1 MKIGFIGSGIMG
13 RPMAEN
19 LLRAG
24 HQLFVYGRRFDRLE
38 PMLVAGAL
46 GKGTPAEVAAEADIT
61 FTVVSDTTDVE
72 QIILGDRGLVH
83 GAKPGHIVVDMS
95 TVSPAATRRI
105 AAALAERGVHMLDA
119 PVSGGETG
127 AKEGTLSIMVGGEA
141 PIFDKVHPLFDILG
155 KNVVHVGG
163 HGAGQV
169 VKCCNQIV
177 VGLTFEGVAEAIL
190 LARRNGVDP
199 VKMREALLGGFAGSR
214 ILEVHGQRMLDSNY
228 KPGFKVKL
236 HHKDMAI
243 VMDNAQ
249 ETATPLPGAAL
260 IAQQMNALMGA
271 GDSELDSSALMRA
284 LERLTGEN
292 HGTASERQRA
302 RRLPR
307 PRRLHRGRPADS
319 ELRTQLERVP
329 EHRRGRHRAAAVL
342 GDDRDHACV
351 FDRCRQPLPVAQAHS
366 HRRHGSRCRRC

>member
-24 HQLFVYGRRFDRLE
+24 HELFVYGRRFDRIE
-38 PMLVAGAL
+38 PMLVLGAL

-72 QIILGDRGLVH
+72 QIILGERGLVH
-83 GAKPGHIVVDMS
+83 GAKPGHIIVDMS
-95 TVSPAATRRI
+95 TVSPAATRRL
-105 AAALAERGVHMLDA
+105 AAALSERGIHMLDA
-119 PVSGGETG
+119 PVSGGEAG
-127 AKEGTLSIMVGGEA
+127 AKAGTLSIMVGGEA
-141 PIFDKVHPLFDILG
+141 PVFEKVKPLFEVLG
-155 KNVVHVGG
+155 KSVVHVGG
-163 HGAGQV
+163 NGAGQV

-199 VKMREALLGGFAGSR
+199 LKMREALMGGFAGSR
-214 ILEVHGQRMLDSNY
+214 ILDVHGERMLKGNY
-228 KPGFKVKL
+228 KPGFKTKL

-271 GDSELDSSALMRA
+271 GDSELDSSAIMRV
-284 LERLTGEN
+284 LERM
-292 HGTASERQRA
+292 
-302 RRLPR
+302 
-307 PRRLHRGRPADS
+307 
-319 ELRTQLERVP
+319 V
-329 EHRRGRHRAAAVL
+329 
-342 GDDRDHACV
+342 GD
-351 FDRCRQPLPVAQAHS
+351 LK
-366 HRRHGSRCRRC
+366 

>member
-1 MKIGFIGSGIMG
+1 MNIGFIGSGIMG

-19 LLRAG
+19 LMRAG
-24 HQLFVYGRRFDRLE
+24 HKLFVYGRRFDRIE

-46 GKGTPAEVAAEADIT
+46 GKGTPAEVAASADIT

-83 GAKPGHIVVDMS
+83 GARPGHTIVDMS
-95 TVSPAATRRI
+95 TVAPAATRRI

-141 PIFDKVHPLFDILG
+141 PIFEKIRPLFEVLG
-155 KNVVHVGG
+155 KNIVHVGG

-190 LARRNGVDP
+190 LARRNGVDAK
-199 VKMREALLGGFAGSR
+199 KMREALMGGFAGSR
-214 ILEVHGQRMLDSNY
+214 ILEIHGQRMLDSNY

-236 HHKDMAI
+236 HHKNMAI

-271 GDSELDSSALMRA
+271 GDSELDSSAIMRA
-284 LERLTGEN
+284 LERLTGE
-292 HGTASERQRA
+292 
-302 RRLPR
+302 
-307 PRRLHRGRPADS
+307 
-319 ELRTQLERVP
+319 
-329 EHRRGRHRAAAVL
+329 VL
-342 GDDRDHACV
+342 GN
-351 FDRCRQPLPVAQAHS
+351 
-366 HRRHGSRCRRC
+366 GK

>member
-24 HQLFVYGRRFDRLE
+24 HQLYVYGRRFDRIE

-46 GKGTPAEVAAEADIT
+46 GKGTPAEVAAEADIS

-72 QIILGDRGLVH
+72 QIILGERGLVH
-83 GAKPGHIVVDMS
+83 GAKPGHTIVDMS
-95 TVSPAATRRI
+95 TVSPAATRKL
-105 AAALAERGVHMLDA
+105 AAALAERNIHMLDA
-119 PVSGGETG
+119 PVSGGEAG
-127 AKEGTLSIMVGGEA
+127 AKAGTLSIMVGGEVEV
-141 PIFDKVHPLFDILG
+141 FERVKPLLDVLG

-163 HGAGQV
+163 NGAGQV

-199 VKMREALLGGFAGSR
+199 WKMREALMGGFAGSR
-214 ILEVHGQRMLDSNY
+214 ILKVHGERMLTNNY
-228 KPGFKVKL
+228 KPGFKTKL

-284 LERLTGEN
+284 LERLVGE
-292 HGTASERQRA
+292 
-302 RRLPR
+302 LK
-307 PRRLHRGRPADS
+307 
-319 ELRTQLERVP
+319 
-329 EHRRGRHRAAAVL
+329 
-342 GDDRDHACV
+342 
-351 FDRCRQPLPVAQAHS
+351 
-366 HRRHGSRCRRC
+366 

>member
-24 HQLFVYGRRFDRLE
+24 HQLYVYGRRFDRIE

-46 GKGTPAEVAAEADIT
+46 GKGTPAEVAAEADIS

-83 GAKPGHIVVDMS
+83 GATPGHTIVDMS

-105 AAALAERGVHMLDA
+105 ATALAERGIHMLDA
-119 PVSGGETG
+119 PVSGGEAG
-127 AKEGTLSIMVGGEA
+127 ARDGTLSIMVGGEA
-141 PIFDKVHPLFDILG
+141 SIFEKVRPLFGLLG
-155 KNVVHVGG
+155 KSIVHVGG

-177 VGLTFEGVAEAIL
+177 TGLTLEGVAEALL

-199 VKMREALLGGFAGSR
+199 IKMREALMGGFANSR
-214 ILEVHGQRMLDSNY
+214 ILDVHGQRMLDANY

-260 IAQQMNALMGA
+260 VAQQMNALMGA
-271 GDSELDSSALMRA
+271 GDNELDSSALMRA
-284 LERLTGEN
+284 LERLIGE
-292 HGTASERQRA
+292 S
-302 RRLPR
+302 
-307 PRRLHRGRPADS
+307 
-319 ELRTQLERVP
+319 
-329 EHRRGRHRAAAVL
+329 L
-342 GDDRDHACV
+342 GN
-351 FDRCRQPLPVAQAHS
+351 
-366 HRRHGSRCRRC
+366 GK

>member
-24 HQLFVYGRRFDRLE
+24 HQLFVYGRRFDRIE

-141 PIFDKVHPLFDILG
+141 PIFDKVRPLFDILG

-199 VKMREALLGGFAGSR
+199 VKMREALMGGFAGSR

-292 HGTASERQRA
+292 HGN
-302 RRLPR
+302 
-307 PRRLHRGRPADS
+307 GK
-319 ELRTQLERVP
+319 
-329 EHRRGRHRAAAVL
+329 
-342 GDDRDHACV
+342 
-351 FDRCRQPLPVAQAHS
+351 
-366 HRRHGSRCRRC
+366 

>member
-72 QIILGDRGLVH
+72 QIIFGDRGLTH
-83 GAKPGHIVVDMS
+83 GAKPGHTIVDMS
-95 TVSPAATRRI
+95 TVSPSATRRI
-105 AAALAERGVHMLDA
+105 AATLAERGVHMLDA
-119 PVSGGETG
+119 PVSGGEV
-127 AKEGTLSIMVGGEA
+127 AAREGTLSIMVGGDA
-141 PIFDKVHPLFDILG
+141 PIFDKVHPLFEALG
-155 KNVVHVGG
+155 KNIVHVGG

-169 VKCCNQIV
+169 VKCCNQII
-177 VGLTFEGVAEAIL
+177 VGLTFEGVAEALL

-199 VKMREALLGGFAGSR
+199 IKMREALLGGFAGSR
-214 ILEVHGQRMLDSNY
+214 ILEIHGQRMLDSNY

-271 GDSELDSSALMRA
+271 GDSELDSSAIMRA
-284 LERLTGEN
+284 LERLVG
-292 HGTASERQRA
+292 
-302 RRLPR
+302 
-307 PRRLHRGRPADS
+307 D
-319 ELRTQLERVP
+319 TQ
-329 EHRRGRHRAAAVL
+329 
-342 GDDRDHACV
+342 
-351 FDRCRQPLPVAQAHS
+351 
-366 HRRHGSRCRRC
+366 